1 MSLEK
6 VLAACFQGA
15 QENRFLYQIPAD
27 FPAFNGHFPG
37 NPLLP
42 GVCQLGL
49 CADALGR
56 QLRKRVEIA
65 AVSRCKFIAPIR
77 PQDLVQITLTTRPDG
92 QMSAE
97 LTNPQD
103 GRKFCQVIFSGKVL

>member
-6 VLAACFQGA
+6 ALAACFQGA
-15 QENRFLYQIPAD
+15 QDNRFWYQIPAD

-56 QLRKRVEIA
+56 KLNKRVEVA
-65 AVSRCKFIAPIR
+65 SVSRCKFIAPIR
-77 PQDLVQITLTTRPDG
+77 PLDKVQITLVLRPDG

-97 LTNPQD
+97 LVDPQD
-103 GRKFCQVIFSGKVL
+103 GRKFCQLIFSGRVI